1 MRDYLNTFINYYEI
15 LHVSQDAPV
24 EIIRLAYKGLAQK
37 YHPDRYQGNDANGKM
52 QLINE
57 ALEVLTNENK
67 RKEFDLKLNFFNQRK
82 QKERD
87 FQEYQKRK
95 KYEDFQQQEKNSKNF
110 SKNDDKDRGQKE
122 AKDFNV
128 NININ
133 ISKGLYIFKPFLNIY
148 NIIKRNSKK
157 IIISLSILGVAIIL
171 ISTILSIYENTRYSE
186 NIVTE
191 GPLPAEQA
199 DETANTLY
207 ASTSETVSTP
217 ELVNTINEQSKVIPY
232 RPDLMRKAVQSVIN
246 IQEESGITGVV
257 KEIHDC
263 YIDKKEDRLYCL
275 FLDLTA
281 RMLDL
286 GASQTMGIIRDDY
299 LMDERVLSRINN
311 NYYIPNRIDSGTAT
325 EHLQNMNAEL
335 AEILKEKY
343 QQKVRE
349 TNSTD
354 KLNKSVEEEL
364 SEINNDEVKPDQ
376 PSSNL
381 I

>member
-1 MRDYLNTFINYYEI
+1 MNTFINYYEI

-67 RKEFDLKLNFFNQRK
+67 RKEFDLKLNSFNQRK

-95 KYEDFQQQEKNSKNF
+95 KYEDFQQQEKNSRNF
-110 SKNDDKDRGQKE
+110 SKNYDDKDRSQKE

-133 ISKGLYIFKPFLNIY
+133 ISKGLYIFKPFLSLY
-148 NIIKRNSKK
+148 NMIKRNSKK
-157 IIISLSILGVAIIL
+157 IIISLSILGVGIIF

-199 DETANTLY
+199 DETVNTLY
-207 ASTSETVSTP
+207 ASTSESASTP
-217 ELVNTINEQSKVIPY
+217 ELVNTTNEQSKVIPS
-232 RPDLMRKAVQSVIN
+232 RPDLMYKAVQSVIN
-246 IQEESGITGVV
+246 IQEESGIIGVV

-311 NYYIPNRIDSGTAT
+311 NYYIPNSIDSGTAT
-325 EHLQNMNAEL
+325 EHLQNVNAEL
-335 AEILKEKY
+335 AEILKAKY
-343 QQKVRE
+343 QQKVNE
-349 TNSTD
+349 MNSTD

-364 SEINNDEVKPDQ
+364 SEINNDELKPDQ
-376 PSSNL
+376 SSSNL